1 MTLTQQ
7 AARIFHPYADLTQ
20 HMGKAIA
27 DEMDF
32 QLFWMTVRFT
42 QDEPTCS
49 HCDRAYKQWGWLLRH
64 YKRTGHWR
72 EATPNA

>member
-7 AARIFHPYADLTQ
+7 AARTFQPYADLTQ
-20 HMGKAIA
+20 RMGKAIA
-27 DEMDF
+27 NERDF
-32 QLFWMTVRFT
+32 QMFWMTVRFT

-49 HCDRAYKQWGWLLRH
+49 RCDRAYKQWGWLRRH

-72 EATPNA
+72 